1 MRVVYAVIALLLIPS
16 LSWAGNMTFQFRNPN
31 FGGNPNNGSFLLNS
45 AQAQNSYKDPSADDD
60 FGIET
65 PSALDNFTQAIQAQ
79 VLGGLLTNIN
89 TGKPGRM
96 VTSDFIVD
104 IANADGQMQ
113 IKCHRPENG
122 ENLHHSGRW
131 LAKQFHRLLDIV
143 EIRTIIMQRFL
154 ILVAVCLLSGCLTA
168 PPKQAAKPTLM
179 PRAQSYRDLTQLPLP
194 TGKIYVSVYNI
205 QDETGQFKPYPASN
219 FSTAVPQSAT
229 AMLVTALKD
238 SRWFIP
244 LERQGLQNL
253 LNERKIIRA
262 AQDNGTVAMNNRIP
276 LHSLTAANVMVEGSI
291 IGYESNVK
299 SGGVGARYFG
309 IGGDTQYQLDQIAV
323 NLRVVNV
330 STGEILS
337 SVTTSKTILS
347 YEVQAGVFRF
357 IDYQRLLEGEIGYTS
372 NEPVMLCLM
381 SAIETGV
388 IFLIND
394 GIDRGLWDL
403 QNKNEVKNDV
413 LVKYREM
420 SSPPES

>member
-1 MRVVYAVIALLLIPS
+1 MKNITGVVVIFVS
-16 LSWAGNMTFQFRNPN
+16 LFM
-31 FGGNPNNGSFLLNS
+31 
-45 AQAQNSYKDPSADDD
+45 
-60 FGIET
+60 
-65 PSALDNFTQAIQAQ
+65 
-79 VLGGLLTNIN
+79 LTGCI
-89 TGKPGRM
+89 
-96 VTSDFIVD
+96 TS
-104 IANADGQMQ
+104 
-113 IKCHRPENG
+113 
-122 ENLHHSGRW
+122 
-131 LAKQFHRLLDIV
+131 
-143 EIRTIIMQRFL
+143 
-154 ILVAVCLLSGCLTA
+154 
-168 PPKQAAKPTLM
+168 PPKQAAKPTLL
-179 PRAQSYRDLTQLPLP
+179 PRSKSYQYLTHLPSP
-194 TGKIYVSVYNI
+194 KGKLFVSVYNI

-219 FSTAVPQSAT
+219 FSTSVPQSAT
-229 AMLVTALKD
+229 AMLVSALKD
-238 SRWFIP
+238 SNWFTP

-262 AQDNGTVAMNNRIP
+262 AQENGTVSDNNRGQLP
-276 LHSLTAANVMVEGSI
+276 SLVAANILIEGSI

-309 IGGDTQYQLDQIAV
+309 IGADTQYQLDQIAV

-337 SVTTSKTILS
+337 SVNTSKTILS

-403 QNKNEVKNDV
+403 QDKKQDDNDI
-413 LVKYREM
+413 LVKYRHL
-420 SSPPES
+420 SVPPES

>member
-1 MRVVYAVIALLLIPS
+1 MRRLLI
-16 LSWAGNMTFQFRNPN
+16 
-31 FGGNPNNGSFLLNS
+31 LL
-45 AQAQNSYKDPSADDD
+45 
-60 FGIET
+60 
-65 PSALDNFTQAIQAQ
+65 
-79 VLGGLLTNIN
+79 
-89 TGKPGRM
+89 
-96 VTSDFIVD
+96 
-104 IANADGQMQ
+104 
-113 IKCHRPENG
+113 
-122 ENLHHSGRW
+122 
-131 LAKQFHRLLDIV
+131 
-143 EIRTIIMQRFL
+143 
-154 ILVAVCLLSGCLTA
+154 AVCLLSGCLTA

-179 PRAQSYRDLTQLPLP
+179 PRAQSFRDLMHLPMP
-194 TGKIYVSVYNI
+194 AGKVFVSVYNI
-205 QDETGQFKPYPASN
+205 QDETGQFKAYPASN

-238 SRWFIP
+238 SRWFVP

-262 AQDNGTVAMNNRIP
+262 AQENGTVAVNNRFP
-276 LHSLTAANVMVEGSI
+276 LQSLTAANVMIEGSI

-309 IGGDTQYQLDQIAV
+309 IGGDTQYQLDQVAV

-337 SVTTSKTILS
+337 SVNTSKTILS

-357 IDYQRLLEGEIGYTS
+357 IDYQRLLEGEIGYTA

-403 QNKNEVKNDV
+403 QSKEESKNPI
-413 LVKYREM
+413 LVKYRQM
-420 SSPPES
+420 ATPPES